1 MAHKGILG
9 RHPVLPGLAL
19 MLPLA
24 CTSYD
29 TALFEFD
36 AVSSMSRTQSEAE
49 QLDFIRYFQG
59 LPWVDLTFQRGD
71 SSLFDMG
78 SSDINEENPS
88 GFARSRM
95 EILADKAAGDLY
107 RSVEVIPR
115 LMWVGQL
122 DRSPLNRIVALQ
134 FMSRL
139 MEHIG
144 LPIAGFELPDLISME
159 DSEALLGT
167 LSDLNR
173 QGETT
178 GLARTQLVEI
188 LEGCGRGPLRN
199 PGQRRGLIE
208 ELGRTLRLARDE
220 ELRNTAR
227 TALGLALEYGVYLI
241 FLLNLQDDFASGI
254 EVRRAV
260 IHEIHRRGGPDS
272 VAYLISLTR
281 RPPAQVR
288 PGDAGFD
295 PEPYVLMELVRLCGQ
310 LNRERALR
318 GYRDGLTPAEF
329 LYGLVRAPFRA
340 PARSRGP
347 HRGLRM
353 LALEALA
360 LSLGEPVSYEPE
372 WTEEWYREWNRER
385 IRTGTDR

>member
-1 MAHKGILG
+1 MGDKAILG
-9 RHPVLPGLAL
+9 RRPVLPGLAL

-29 TALFEFD
+29 QALSEFD
-36 AVSSMSRTQSEAE
+36 AVSSMSQMQSQSE
-49 QLDFIRYFQG
+49 QLDYTRNPQG
-59 LPWVDLTFQRGD
+59 LPWVEGTFEGGD
-71 SSLFDMG
+71 STLFHMD
-78 SSDINEENPS
+78 SSDIDQENPS

-95 EILADKAAGDLY
+95 EILADRAAGDLY
-107 RSVEVIPR
+107 RSVEVMPR
-115 LMWVGQL
+115 LMRVGQL

-134 FMSRL
+134 CMSRL

-144 LPIAGFELPDLISME
+144 LPIAGFELPDLTSME
-159 DSEALLGT
+159 DSAALLGT

-188 LEGCGRGPLRN
+188 LETCTRGPLRN
-199 PGQRRGLIE
+199 PGQRRQLIE
-208 ELGRTLRLARDE
+208 ELARTLRLAPDE
-220 ELRNTAR
+220 ELRNTTQ

-241 FLLNLQDDFASGI
+241 FLLNLQDDSASGI

-281 RPPAQVR
+281 RPPAQVP
-288 PGDAGFD
+288 PGDPGFD

-318 GYRDGLTPAEF
+318 GYRGGPTPAEF
-329 LYGLVRAPFRA
+329 LYGLVRAPVGT
-340 PARSRGP
+340 RGP
-347 HRGLRM
+347 RRGLRM